1 MSRLRANQITNENAN
16 GAPNFPHG
24 LTVTGIVTAST
35 LNTSTNQIVVGSA
48 VTANSNGVD
57 TIGIVTATSFK
68 DKAGGTFAPNPT
80 TTQGD
85 IIVRGASANERLG
98 IGAAG
103 KSLIVNSAGNGLEYG
118 NGGLLL
124 SHDSAIK
131 TDTQSTTT
139 SGASFADVVGL
150 AVTITPAS
158 SASRVFVNYSVSF
171 GVRSSR
177 YSGSIRLVKVI
188 GGSTT
193 SDFYVGDAAGSR
205 TRASNFFWSDNA
217 NYSHNNQESMSGT
230 LIDHPNTTNPVTY
243 KIQFNNGYSGGHYS
257 YINYAGESEQDN
269 TNTFRSVSAIT
280 ALELAS

>member
-24 LTVTGIVTAST
+24 LTVTGVVTA
-35 LNTSTNQIVVGSA
+35 TSAPQTMSSIVVGSA
-48 VTANSNGVD
+48 VTANSQGIDV
-57 TIGIVTATSFK
+57 TGIVTATSFK

-103 KSLIVNSAGNGLEYG
+103 KSLIVNSSGNGLEYG

-131 TDTQSTTT
+131 TDTQSTTAAQST
-139 SGASFADVVGL
+139 YTDIVGL

-158 SASRVFVNYSVSF
+158 TSSKVFINYSVSL
-171 GVRSSR
+171 GIRASK
-177 YSGSIRLVKVI
+177 YSGGIRLVKVI

-193 SDFYVGDAAGSR
+193 DDFYVGDASGVIS
-205 TRASNFFWSDNA
+205 RASNFRWSDNA
-217 NYSHNNQESMSGT
+217 SYSQNNNESMSGT
-230 LIDHPNTTNPVTY
+230 LIDHPNTTSATTY
-243 KIQFNNGYSGGHYS
+243 KLQFNNGYTGGHHS
-257 YINYAGESEQDN
+257 YINYAAGESN
-269 TNTFRSVSAIT
+269 NASHYRCVSSIT
-280 ALELAS
+280 ALEFAS